1 MGQKTT
7 QQPGLKS
14 LKKRLSTLK
23 TSLWKQ

>member
-14 LKKRLSTLK
+14 LKRLSTLK